1 MTLRG
6 DRITQLRKQIGM
18 KQSELAEALGIVANQ
33 VSKYENGYANPTL
46 ESLDQL
52 CDLFNTT
59 ADYLLGRSDIPHPG
73 AEPDANA
80 DLTHL
85 EVELLKLFRERAVVD
100 QKRVLEILTV
110 MRNLRPVD
118 PTNDE

>member
-1 MTLRG
+1 M
-6 DRITQLRKQIGM
+6 
-18 KQSELAEALGIVANQ
+18 
-33 VSKYENGYANPTL
+33 
-46 ESLDQL
+46 

-100 QKRVLEILTV
+100 QKRVLEILIV
-110 MRNLRPVD
+110 MRSLRPVA
-118 PTNDE
+118 PPNDE

>member
-18 KQSELAEALGIVANQ
+18 KQSELADTLGVTRNQ

-46 ESLDQL
+46 ESLHQM

-110 MRNLRPVD
+110 MRSLRPVD